1 MALLSGPGGR
11 KGWMGGGTANSDNE
25 GGRAA
30 CKHPRR
36 VGGLL
41 LVPGGHGSGWVAVGR
56 AGRGGRASR
65 LGWLGWLGW
74 WSCWSLG
81 GRPRRAASSRLRA
94 KLAYLSVLG
103 GLGGLL
109 VQLGALWWSFQ
120 RWYGPCVD
128 GKEWVGG
135 GGESGR
141 WKCGGGNEM
150 FGGHRCYS
158 RKLNEKELRAS
169 PGELLFDGT
178 RDGGTVYRVCLVSPR
193 NASTGGRIR
202 GWRGG
207 RRAPGRPSIPIECGL
222 ARTVRWSTRVGCPRR
237 APPERPGR
245 SSGQGGRGRER
256 FAQSSITY
264 AQFCR
269 KTSPT

>member
-1 MALLSGPGGR
+1 MGV
-11 KGWMGGGTANSDNE
+11 GGGLGSWLFCLGREGARGGWGGHSGNSDNE

-41 LVPGGHGSGWVAVGR
+41 LVPGGHGSGWVAVRR

-65 LGWLGWLGW
+65 LGWLGWLEW

-94 KLAYLSVLG
+94 KLAYLSVMG

-128 GKEWVGG
+128 GYGG
-135 GGESGR
+135 GGA
-141 WKCGGGNEM
+141 GGE
-150 FGGHRCYS
+150 
-158 RKLNEKELRAS
+158 RAV
-169 PGELLFDGT
+169 EV
-178 RDGGTVYRVCLVSPR
+178 R
-193 NASTGGRIR
+193 
-202 GWRGG
+202 RGG
-207 RRAPGRPSIPIECGL
+207 RNVRRTSMLREKTQRKGPPGITWGVPF
-222 ARTVRWSTRVGCPRR
+222 RW
-237 APPERPGR
+237 
-245 SSGQGGRGRER
+245 
-256 FAQSSITY
+256 Y
-264 AQFCR
+264 A
-269 KTSPT
+269 

>member
-1 MALLSGPGGR
+1 MGCWCSLELSGGR
-11 KGWMGGGTANSDNE
+11 FNDGMAPVSMDME
-25 GGRAA
+25 G
-30 CKHPRR
+30 
-36 VGGLL
+36 
-41 LVPGGHGSGWVAVGR
+41 
-56 AGRGGRASR
+56 
-65 LGWLGWLGW
+65 
-74 WSCWSLG
+74 
-81 GRPRRAASSRLRA
+81 
-94 KLAYLSVLG
+94 
-103 GLGGLL
+103 
-109 VQLGALWWSFQ
+109 
-120 RWYGPCVD
+120 
-128 GKEWVGG
+128 VGG

-158 RKLNEKELRAS
+158 RKLNEKDLEAS
-169 PGELLFDGT
+169 PGEVLFDHM

-264 AQFCR
+264 AQFCENEFGTDMHPTVHVPAR
-269 KTSPT
+269 IWRAISP